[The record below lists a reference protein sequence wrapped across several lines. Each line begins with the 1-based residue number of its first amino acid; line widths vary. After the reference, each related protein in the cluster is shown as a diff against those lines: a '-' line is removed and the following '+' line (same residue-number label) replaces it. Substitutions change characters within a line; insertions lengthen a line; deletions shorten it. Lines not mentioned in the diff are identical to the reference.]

1 MGDPLWVPKMPPGE
15 VPAGT
20 RSIVYGN
27 YPARSSTHLC
37 SMIFTTRPPPRQCVA
52 ARSRRDVRDEFA
64 TMSVM
69 TA

>member
-37 SMIFTTRPPPRQCVA
+37 SMIFTTRPPLVNVWQR
-52 ARSRRDVRDEFA
+52 VRGAMFG
-64 TMSVM
+64 MSLRPCP
-69 TA
+69 